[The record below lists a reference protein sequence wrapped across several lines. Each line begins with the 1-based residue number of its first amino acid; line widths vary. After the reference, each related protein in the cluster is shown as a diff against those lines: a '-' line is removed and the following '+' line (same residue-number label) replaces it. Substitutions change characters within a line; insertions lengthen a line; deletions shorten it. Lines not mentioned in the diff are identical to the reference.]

1 MEEDGREKDLSKCLI
16 EGELNLDQLKSDLA
30 IEHRAIESINSQI
43 AQIDQKIANLDELKR
58 VEEKESLNY
67 RREHEKLQSIN
78 DQLRRNHESVKKL
91 RDDHRKKLGYL
102 KNQWKNEKESRE
114 KILNEQMSKTQ
125 TIVDPDKL
133 STKNHLAHFKELKAK
148 LLVLMQK
155 NMPKQSEIIQELEKR
170 FNGYRPIEFSSASS
184 FQKYLLDIK
193 DSICSK
199 TPKIDQTYCKD
210 FQKPLVSSQKS
221 SSQDLP
227 VMAGNGTNSSNKNN
241 DPALEK
247 QNKVANQGLID
258 GLRLIKIQEEEAQKD
273 QIPEFKK
280 PSSKPNSQF
289 AKESSFASSKTTNPQ
304 NHSQDCIENS
314 ANECST
320 ESQPAWQDSFAISF
334 ASIPTENSNSDPKN
348 NSLETPASS
357 FSCFAMSESAATS
370 DDSNLQQNSN
380 FENSF
385 ENFNFSF
392 DDINTSMGNDDQND
406 AGLFMCHTDF
416 GQESIAG
423 NDDNAM
429 LF

>member
-1 MEEDGREKDLSKCLI
+1 MEEDGRDKDLSKCLI

-30 IEHRAIESINSQI
+30 IERRAIESINSQI
-43 AQIDQKIANLDELKR
+43 AQIDQKITNLDELKR

-114 KILNEQMSKTQ
+114 KILTEQMSKTQ

-133 STKNHLAHFKELKAK
+133 CTKNHLRHFKELKAK

-155 NMPKQSEIIQELEKR
+155 NMPKQSEIIQELEKQ
-170 FNGYRPIEFSSASS
+170 FNGYKPIEFSSASS

-199 TPKIDQTYCKD
+199 TPKFDQTNCKD
-210 FQKPLVSSQKS
+210 FQKPLVSSLKS
-221 SSQDLP
+221 SSQKLS
-227 VMAGNGTNSSNKNN
+227 VIAGNGKNSLNKNN
-241 DPALEK
+241 DSTAAQ
-247 QNKVANQGLID
+247 QNKVADQGLIE
-258 GLRLIKIQEEEAQKD
+258 GLRSIKEEEAQKD
-273 QIPEFKK
+273 QISEFKK

-289 AKESSFASSKTTNPQ
+289 AKESSFVSSKMTNSQ
-304 NHSQDCIENS
+304 NYSHDCIENS
-314 ANECST
+314 ANECPT
-320 ESQPAWQDSFAISF
+320 EPQSAWQDSFAMSF
-334 ASIPTENSNSDPKN
+334 TSVPTQISNSDPKSN
-348 NSLETPASS
+348 PLDTPASS
-357 FSCFAMSESAATS
+357 FSCFSMSESAATC

-406 AGLFMCHTDF
+406 PGLFMCHSDF

>member
-114 KILNEQMSKTQ
+114 KILSEQMTKTQ

-133 STKNHLAHFKELKAK
+133 CTKNHLAHFKELKSK

-155 NMPKQSEIIQELEKR
+155 SMPKQSEIIQELEKR
-170 FNGYRPIEFSSASS
+170 FNGYKPIEFSSASS

-193 DSICSK
+193 DSICNK
-199 TPKIDQTYCKD
+199 TPKIDQTYCKG

-221 SSQDLP
+221 SSQDLSST
-227 VMAGNGTNSSNKNN
+227 AGNGKNSSNKTN
-241 DPALEK
+241 DPVVDK
-247 QNKVANQGLID
+247 QNKVANQGLIE
-258 GLRLIKIQEEEAQKD
+258 GLRSIKEEEAQKD
-273 QIPEFKK
+273 QISEFKK

-289 AKESSFASSKTTNPQ
+289 AKESPFISSKITNPQ
-304 NHSQDCIENS
+304 NYSQDCIDNS
-314 ANECST
+314 ENECST
-320 ESQPAWQDSFAISF
+320 EPQSAWQDSFAMSF
-334 ASIPTENSNSDPKN
+334 ATIPTENSNFDPKS

-357 FSCFAMSESAATS
+357 FSCFAMSESAATC

-392 DDINTSMGNDDQND
+392 DDMNTSIGNDDQND
-406 AGLFMCHTDF
+406 AGLFMCHSDF

>member
-30 IEHRAIESINSQI
+30 IERRAIESINSQI

-114 KILNEQMSKTQ
+114 KILTEQMSKTQ

-133 STKNHLAHFKELKAK
+133 CTKNHLGHFKELKAK

-155 NMPKQSEIIQELEKR
+155 NMPKQSEIIQELEKQ
-170 FNGYRPIEFSSASS
+170 FNGYKPIEFSSASS

-199 TPKIDQTYCKD
+199 TPKIDQTNCKD

-221 SSQDLP
+221 SYQGLS
-227 VMAGNGTNSSNKNN
+227 VIAGNGKNSLNKNN
-241 DPALEK
+241 NSTATQ
-247 QNKVANQGLID
+247 QNKVADQGLIE
-258 GLRLIKIQEEEAQKD
+258 GLRSIKEEEAQKD
-273 QIPEFKK
+273 QISEFKK

-289 AKESSFASSKTTNPQ
+289 AKESPFVSSKMTNPQ
-304 NHSQDCIENS
+304 NYSHDCIENS

-320 ESQPAWQDSFAISF
+320 EPQSAWQDSFAMSF
-334 ASIPTENSNSDPKN
+334 TSVPTENSNSDPKS

-357 FSCFAMSESAATS
+357 FSCFAMSESAATC

-406 AGLFMCHTDF
+406 PGLFMCHSDF